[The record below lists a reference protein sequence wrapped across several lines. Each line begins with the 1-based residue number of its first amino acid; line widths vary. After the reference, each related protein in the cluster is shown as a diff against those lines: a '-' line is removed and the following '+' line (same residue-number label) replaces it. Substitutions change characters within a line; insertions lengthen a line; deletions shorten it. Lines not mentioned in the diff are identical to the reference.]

1 MATYGFALSGRA
13 LWQIKSTSKGDE
25 MEDHL
30 DLWDGLKKENREG
43 REVRVE
49 ALRLAFDL
57 LKGTELATDYQSIVR
72 AARTFQG
79 YIEEG

>member
-1 MATYGFALSGRA
+1 MATYGSALNGRA

-30 DLWDGLKKENREG
+30 DLWDGLKQKEKG
-43 REVRVE
+43 DREVRVE
-49 ALRLAFDL
+49 ALKLAFGL
-57 LKGTELATDYQSIVR
+57 LQGTDLATDYQSIVR
-72 AARTFQG
+72 AARTFQA